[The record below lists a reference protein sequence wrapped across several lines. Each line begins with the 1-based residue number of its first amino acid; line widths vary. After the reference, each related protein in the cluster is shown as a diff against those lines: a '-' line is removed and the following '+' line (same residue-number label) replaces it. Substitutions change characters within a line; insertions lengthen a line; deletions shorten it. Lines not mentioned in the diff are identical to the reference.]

1 MQILIHG
8 GHVID
13 PGNID
18 GVRDIVIENGIIA
31 AIIPGEK
38 LAHQTAAAG
47 DRTTRIINASGKIV
61 TPGLIDM
68 HVHFREPGF
77 EHKETIASGCRAAV
91 AGGFTA
97 VCAMPNTD
105 PVNDSPEITTFMIEK
120 AREAR
125 LARVY
130 PAGAITR
137 GLKGQ
142 NLCDYSA
149 LKAAGAVALTDDG
162 SPVEDDQVMQAA
174 LEAAGKLDLP
184 IISHSEVMSL
194 VGSGSMNRGTVADRL
209 GVEGIPNAAESDM
222 VAREVDLSEKTGARM
237 HIAHVSTAESVDA
250 IRAAKQRGVRVTA
263 ETAPHYFT
271 LTDEAVE
278 NWGTNAKMNPPLR
291 SEKDREAIL
300 QGLADDTLDVI
311 ATDHAPHSV
320 TEKGLPF
327 AEAPNG
333 IIGLETSLPL
343 GLKLVEA
350 GILTLDKLIEKMST
364 APARVIGVEAGL
376 RVGGIADLTIID
388 TEIEHRV
395 DASEFQSLS
404 QNCPFDGWHLKGRAV
419 LTMVA
424 GRIVF
429 GE

>member
-8 GHVID
+8 GHIID
-13 PGNID
+13 PQHID
-18 GVRDIVIENGIIA
+18 DVCDIFVDDGKIA
-31 AIIPGEK
+31 AIFKTGKIPNLPAGAGE
-38 LAHQTAAAG
+38 Q
-47 DRTTRIINASGKIV
+47 TTRIINATGKIV

-77 EHKETIASGCRAAV
+77 EHKETISSGCRAAV

-97 VCAMPNTD
+97 VCAMPNTH
-105 PVNDSPEITTFMIEK
+105 PVNDSPEVTTFMIEK
-120 AREAR
+120 AREAG

-142 NLCDYSA
+142 TLCDYSA
-149 LKAAGAVALTDDG
+149 LKAVGAVALTDDG
-162 SPVEDDQVMQAA
+162 CPVENDQVMRSA

-194 VGSGSMNRGTVADRL
+194 VGSGAMNRGAVADRL
-209 GVEGIPNAAESDM
+209 GVAGIPNAAESDM

-237 HIAHVSTAESVDA
+237 HIAHVSTAESVAA
-250 IRAAKQRGVRVTA
+250 IRDAKQRGVRVTA

-271 LTDEAVE
+271 LTDQAVE
-278 NWGTNAKMNPPLR
+278 TCGTNAKMNPPLR

-320 TEKGLPF
+320 TEKELPF
-327 AEAPNG
+327 AKAPNG

-343 GLKLVEA
+343 GLRLVDA
-350 GILTLDKLIEKMST
+350 GVLTLDKLIEKMSS

-376 RVGGIADLTIID
+376 QVGGAADLTIID
-388 TEIEHRV
+388 TKSEYRV
-395 DASEFQSLS
+395 AASEFQSLS
-404 QNCPFDGWHLKGRAV
+404 QNCPFDGWHMKGRAI

-424 GRIVF
+424 GRIVY